1 MQSKTI
7 EVHTQYL
14 FSIGY
19 RYIVKPT
26 YITELD
32 KNLLTKDSLTYLG
45 KTKRN
50 YEVDLIASQKK
61 WDSILKKSDI
71 KIKWNSNLQKQKVKK
86 R

>member
-7 EVHTQYL
+7 EIHTQYL

-32 KNLLTKDSLTYLG
+32 KNLLT
-45 KTKRN
+45 
-50 YEVDLIASQKK
+50 
-61 WDSILKKSDI
+61 
-71 KIKWNSNLQKQKVKK
+71 
-86 R
+86 